1 MEGSSAVTWRTSG
14 YSGNNGGDCVEA
26 RSVPGA
32 VLVRDT
38 KDRDGGALAFAPDA
52 WRRFA
57 AGLKSAG
64 QA

>member
-1 MEGSSAVTWRTSG
+1 MEGSSAVTWRTSS
-14 YSGNNGGDCVEA
+14 YSGNNGGNCVEA
-26 RSVPGA
+26 GSAPGA

-38 KDRDGGALAFAPDA
+38 KDRDGGALAFTPDA

-57 AGLKSAG
+57 ARVKTAG